1 MSPIPTASQVSAG
14 GVVFRKQGLQVEVAL
29 ILVGPRLRWQLPK
42 GTVNPDEQIEHAAL
56 REVREET
63 GLEAELLD
71 LIQRIDYW
79 FYAYREGQ
87 RVRFHK
93 FVYFFLMRFLS
104 GNTADHDHEVEEAR
118 WVEINQAIN
127 LLSFDSEKEMVRK
140 TRERLKA
147 REQAESQRENRT
159 NRQEGSANV

>member
-1 MSPIPTASQVSAG
+1 MSPLPTASHVSAG
-14 GVVFRKQGLQVEVAL
+14 GVVYRKQGSLVEVAL

-42 GTVNPDEQIEHAAL
+42 GTVNPNEEIEQAAL

-93 FVYFFLMRFLS
+93 FVYFFLMRFRS
-104 GNTADHDHEVEEAR
+104 GDTSNHDQEVEEAR
-118 WVEINQAIN
+118 WIEINQAEEM
-127 LLSFDSEKEMVRK
+127 LAFESEKEMVRK
-140 TRERLKA
+140 ARQRLA
-147 REQAESQRENRT
+147 TAEQQDVQSREQPKRE
-159 NRQEGSANV
+159 EGGASA